1 MIYKIENEYLIAY
14 ISDLGATL
22 TKLFDKKS
30 GKDIVLGFDDEDS
43 YIKERNYFGASVG
56 RNANRIGKA
65 KFILN
70 NKEYQLSVNDHV
82 NQLHGGIDNFSFKRW
97 EVKSSKEDNI
107 SLSYFSKDL
116 EEGFPG
122 NLDVIVSYAL
132 EKNNLIW
139 RYSGK
144 SDKDTVLNMTNHSY
158 FNLGDESILNHE
170 LKVFTDKY
178 CAIDA
183 YGLTLDAVLNTNGT
197 PFDFKDYTLLKNN
210 LFKFSSG
217 IDNNYFF
224 EDKGLDEKE
233 MVSLKYKN
241 LILNIYSDLPDMHL
255 YTANVLNKCVGKN
268 NTIYKKHSGICF
280 ECQFYPNS
288 INYNRYI
295 KPIIKADEPVTHY
308 IRYEI
313 VSK

>member
-1 MIYKIENEYLIAY
+1 MFHKIENDYLIAY

-22 TKLFDKKS
+22 VKLIDKKS

-43 YIKERNYFGASVG
+43 YIKEKCYFGASVG
-56 RNANRIGKA
+56 RNANRIRKGI
-65 KFILN
+65 FSLN
-70 NKEYQLSVNDHV
+70 GKEYHLTVNDNG

-97 EVKSSKEDNI
+97 DVTSCEKNSI
-107 SLSYFSKDL
+107 SLSYNSKDL

-122 NLDVIVSYAL
+122 NLNVIVSYTL
-132 EKNNLIW
+132 ENNNLIW

-144 SDKDTVLNMTNHSY
+144 SDKDTILNMTNHSY
-158 FNLGDESILNHE
+158 FNLGDENILNHE

-178 CAIDA
+178 CPIDA
-183 YGLTLDAVLNTNGT
+183 YGLTLDAVLNTDGT

-210 LFKFSSG
+210 LSKFSTG

-233 MVSLKYKN
+233 MASLRYKN
-241 LILNIYSDLPDMHL
+241 LTLNVYSDLPDMHL
-255 YTANVLNKCVGKN
+255 YTANSLNKCIGKY
-268 NTIYKKHSGICF
+268 NTTYKKHSGICF
-280 ECQFYPNS
+280 ESQFYPNS
-288 INYNRYI
+288 INYDRYI
-295 KPIIKADEPVTHY
+295 KPIIKANEPITHY

-313 VSK
+313 VSI